1 MQAFNESVGTFG
13 ETADSTFEIIAS
25 KPGMFSSGT
34 LTYRNLRIYGS
45 FNDADE
51 AKKALETIIPIIDP
65 SITVAMIQEEYSEYR
80 PDELN
85 TLIKGD
91 SGDFSVYIKHTPS
104 GSTYKFELFID

>member
-1 MQAFNESVGTFG
+1 
-13 ETADSTFEIIAS
+13 
-25 KPGMFSSGT
+25 MFSSGT